1 MDLRLLRFF
10 VAVYEEKNI
19 TFAAERCF
27 VSQPSISN
35 AIKQLEEELSTPLF
49 IRHKKGVNLTDEA
62 HYLYP
67 LAIRLLNDINR
78 LPQLFQ
84 QRTECLPLT
93 LGNFP
98 DLSQSQLARF
108 LALLTQQVPNVL
120 LELVDHSA
128 ESDARITLDMFKA
141 DGEIFLPLW
150 DEDYVLCMLPNHP
163 LAALNKVTPQ
173 QLHQHDFIECPPC
186 EAHQQTI
193 GLLACDGLAVNL
205 VAKAEHKTQVMHLVQ
220 AGLGISFLP
229 TGVLETAKELVT
241 VPLDGPRMF
250 RRLGLC
256 YPANKTLNPAL
267 SAAVKVLSQYAHS
280 DLVGTVLTEQ
290 NTES

>member
-19 TFAAERCF
+19 TLAAERCF
-27 VSQPSISN
+27 VSQPSISH
-35 AIKQLEEELSTPLF
+35 AIKQLEEELSTTLF
-49 IRHKKGVNLTDEA
+49 ERHKKGVDLTDEA

-67 LAIRLLNDINR
+67 LAVRLLGDVNR
-78 LPQLFQ
+78 LPLLFQ
-84 QRTECLPLT
+84 QRTECLPLR

-98 DLSQSQLARF
+98 DLSQAALARVF
-108 LALLTQQVPNVL
+108 RTLREHIPNVL
-120 LELVDHSA
+120 LELVDHDA
-128 ESDARITLDMFKA
+128 PADARLTLDMFKQ
-141 DGEIFLPLW
+141 DDEIFLPLW
-150 DEDYVLCMLPNHP
+150 EEDYVLCMLPSHP
-163 LAALNKVTPQ
+163 LAKLDTVRPE

-229 TGVLETAKELVT
+229 TGVLETATELVT

-267 SAAVKVLSQYAHS
+267 AETIKALSQS
-280 DLVGTVLTEQ
+280 GRR
-290 NTES
+290 

>member
-19 TFAAERCF
+19 TQAAERCY

-35 AIKQLEEELSTPLF
+35 AIKQLENELNTPLF
-49 IRHKKGVNLTDEA
+49 ERHKKGVNLTNDA

-67 LAIRLLNDINR
+67 LAVRLLADVNR
-78 LPQLFQ
+78 LPSLFQ

-93 LGNFP
+93 VGNFP
-98 DLSQSQLARF
+98 DLSQSELA
-108 LALLTQQVPNVL
+108 QVLGCLHRQIPNLL
-120 LELVDHSA
+120 LELVDHDMTA
-128 ESDARITLDMFKA
+128 DARITLDLFKQ

-150 DEDYVLCMLPNHP
+150 DEDYVLCMLPDHP
-163 LAALNKVTPQ
+163 LATLERVLPE

-229 TGVLETAKELVT
+229 TGVLETAKTLVT
-241 VPLDGPRMF
+241 VPLEGPRMF

-267 SAAVKVLSQYAHS
+267 AAAVKALSQYARRLS
-280 DLVGTVLTEQ
+280 
-290 NTES
+290 

>member
-19 TFAAERCF
+19 TLAAERCF

-35 AIKQLEEELSTPLF
+35 AIKQLEAELNTPLF
-49 IRHKKGVNLTDEA
+49 ERHKKGVNLSDEA

-67 LAIRLLNDINR
+67 LAVRLLADVNR
-78 LPQLFQ
+78 LPSLFQ
-84 QRTECLPLT
+84 QRTECLSLK

-98 DLSQSQLARF
+98 DLSQSELADVMAK
-108 LALLTQQVPNVL
+108 LNADVPNLL
-120 LELVDHSA
+120 LELVDH
-128 ESDARITLDMFKA
+128 DATADGRITLDMFKG
-141 DGEIFLPLW
+141 DDEIFLPLW
-150 DEDYVLCMLPNHP
+150 DEDYVLCMLPDHP
-163 LAALNKVTPQ
+163 LAQHQLVRPD

-229 TGVLETAKELVT
+229 TGVLETAKRLVT

-267 SAAVKVLSQYAHS
+267 AAAVKALSQY
-280 DLVGTVLTEQ
+280 Q
-290 NTES
+290 K

>member
-19 TFAAERCF
+19 TLAAERCF

-35 AIKQLEEELSTPLF
+35 AIKQLEEELNTKLF
-49 IRHKKGVNLTDEA
+49 IRHKKGVDLTDEA

-67 LAIRLLNDINR
+67 LAIRLLGDINR
-78 LPQLFQ
+78 LPKLFQ
-84 QRTECLPLT
+84 QRTEYLPLK
-93 LGNFP
+93 LANFP
-98 DLSQSQLARF
+98 DLSQSQLARVF
-108 LALLTQQVPNVL
+108 AELKQHIPNLL
-120 LELVDHSA
+120 LELVDHDA
-128 ESDARITLDMFKA
+128 TADARLTLDMFKA
-141 DGEIFLPLW
+141 EDEIFLPLW
-150 DEDYVLCMLPNHP
+150 DEDYLLCMQPAHP
-163 LAALNKVTPQ
+163 LATLDKVLPE

-193 GLLACDGLAVNL
+193 GLLACDGLEVNL

-229 TGVLETAKELVT
+229 TGVLETSNQLVT

-267 SAAVKVLSQYAHS
+267 SAAVKVLNQYQ
-280 DLVGTVLTEQ
+280 GT
-290 NTES
+290 

>member
-19 TFAAERCF
+19 TLAAERCF

-35 AIKQLEEELSTPLF
+35 AIKQLEAELNTPLF
-49 IRHKKGVNLTDEA
+49 VRHKKGVDLTDEA

-67 LAIRLLNDINR
+67 LAIRLLGDINR

-84 QRTECLPLT
+84 QRTECLPLK
-93 LGNFP
+93 LANFP
-98 DLSQSQLARF
+98 DLSQSQLAGV
-108 LALLTQQVPNVL
+108 LAQLKQQIPNLL
-120 LELVDHSA
+120 LELVDHDA
-128 ESDARITLDMFKA
+128 PADARLTLDMFKA
-141 DGEIFLPLW
+141 EDEIFLPLW
-150 DEDYVLCMLPNHP
+150 DEDYVLCMPPEHP
-163 LAALNKVTPQ
+163 LASMEKVPPE

-229 TGVLETAKELVT
+229 TGVLETANQLVT

-256 YPANKTLNPAL
+256 YPSNKTLNPAL
-267 SAAVKVLSQYAHS
+267 TAAVKVLSQYAVEKRQS
-280 DLVGTVLTEQ
+280 
-290 NTES
+290 

>member
-10 VAVYEEKNI
+10 TAVYEEKNI
-19 TFAAERCF
+19 TLAAERCF
-27 VSQPSISN
+27 VSQPSISS
-35 AIKQLEEELSTPLF
+35 AIKQLEQELDTTLF

-67 LAIRLLNDINR
+67 LAIRLLNDVNR

-93 LGNFP
+93 LANFP
-98 DLSQSQLARF
+98 DLSQTELANCF
-108 LALLTQQVPNVL
+108 ALLNQQIPNLL
-120 LELVDHSA
+120 LELVDHNA
-128 ESDARITLDMFKA
+128 PADARLTLDMFKA
-141 DGEIFLPLW
+141 EDEIFLPLW
-150 DEDYVLCMLPNHP
+150 DEDYVLCMLPDHP
-163 LAALNKVTPQ
+163 LAQLEKVTPAE
-173 QLHQHDFIECPPC
+173 LHLHDFIECPPC

-229 TGVLETAKELVT
+229 TGVLETAQQLVT

-267 SAAVKVLSQYAHS
+267 SAAVKVLSQYNQHK
-280 DLVGTVLTEQ
+280 VK
-290 NTES
+290 

>member
-10 VAVYEEKNI
+10 IAVYEEKNI
-19 TFAAERCF
+19 TLAAERCF

-35 AIKQLEEELSTPLF
+35 GIKQLEQELNTVLF
-49 IRHKKGVNLTDEA
+49 LRHKKGVDVTDEA

-67 LAIRLLNDINR
+67 LAIRLLNDVNT

-84 QRTECLPLT
+84 QRTERLPLT
-93 LGNFP
+93 LANFP
-98 DLSQSQLARF
+98 DLSQSQLAKVF
-108 LALLTQQVPNVL
+108 ATLHHNIANLS
-120 LELVDHSA
+120 LELVNHDKPA
-128 ESDARITLDMFKA
+128 DARLTLDMFKA
-141 DGEIFLPLW
+141 EDEIFLPLW
-150 DEDYVLCMLPNHP
+150 DEDYVLCMLPDHP
-163 LAALNKVTPQ
+163 LASLTSVTPE

-193 GLLACDGLAVNL
+193 GLLACDGLSVNL

-229 TGVLETAKELVT
+229 TGVLESANQLVT
-241 VPLDGPRMF
+241 VPLEGPRMF

-256 YPANKTLNPAL
+256 YPASKTLNPAL
-267 SAAVKVLSQYAHS
+267 SECIKVLSQSVTATPAEK
-280 DLVGTVLTEQ
+280 G
-290 NTES
+290 

>member
-19 TFAAERCF
+19 TLAAERCY

-35 AIKQLEEELSTPLF
+35 AVKQLEEELNTTLF
-49 IRHKKGVNLTDEA
+49 ERHKKGVNLTDEA

-67 LAIRLLNDINR
+67 LAVRLLGDVNR
-78 LPQLFQ
+78 LPSLFQ
-84 QRTECLPLT
+84 QRTECLPLK

-98 DLSQSQLARF
+98 DLSQKALASIF
-108 LALLTQQVPNVL
+108 SCLNENIPNVL
-120 LELVDHSA
+120 LELVDHDVPA
-128 ESDARITLDMFKA
+128 DARLTLDMFKQ

-150 DEDYVLCMLPNHP
+150 EEDYVLCMLPSHP
-163 LAALNKVTPQ
+163 LAKLDKVKPE

-229 TGVLETAKELVT
+229 TGVLETARELVT

-256 YPANKTLNPAL
+256 YPANRTLNPAL
-267 SAAVKVLSQYAHS
+267 AETVKALSQFAR
-280 DLVGTVLTEQ
+280 Q
-290 NTES
+290 

>member
-19 TFAAERCF
+19 TLAAERCF

-35 AIKQLEEELSTPLF
+35 AIKQLEDELNTTLF
-49 IRHKKGVNLTDEA
+49 ERHKKGVNLTDEA

-67 LAIRLLNDINR
+67 LAVRLLGDVNR
-78 LPQLFQ
+78 LPSLFQ
-84 QRTECLPLT
+84 QRTECLPLK
-93 LGNFP
+93 LANFP
-98 DLSQSQLARF
+98 DLSQTELANIFACLREHI
-108 LALLTQQVPNVL
+108 PNLL
-120 LELVDHSA
+120 LELVDHDA
-128 ESDARITLDMFKA
+128 PADARLTLDMFKQ
-141 DGEIFLPLW
+141 DDEIFLPLW
-150 DEDYVLCMLPNHP
+150 EEDYVLCMLASHP
-163 LAALNKVTPQ
+163 LAALDKVKPE

-229 TGVLETAKELVT
+229 TGVLETARELVT

-256 YPANKTLNPAL
+256 YPSNKTLNPAL
-267 SAAVKVLSQYAHS
+267 TEAVKALSQ
-280 DLVGTVLTEQ
+280 LVRQ
-290 NTES
+290 

>member
-19 TFAAERCF
+19 TLAAERCF

-35 AIKQLEEELSTPLF
+35 AIKQLEAELNTPLF
-49 IRHKKGVNLTDEA
+49 ERHKKGVNLSDEA

-67 LAIRLLNDINR
+67 LAVRLLADVNR
-78 LPQLFQ
+78 LPSLFQ
-84 QRTECLPLT
+84 QRTECLSLK

-98 DLSQSQLARF
+98 DLSQSELAGVMAK
-108 LALLTQQVPNVL
+108 LNADVPNLL
-120 LELVDHSA
+120 LELVDH
-128 ESDARITLDMFKA
+128 DAPADGRITLDIFKG
-141 DGEIFLPLW
+141 DDEIFLPLW
-150 DEDYVLCMLPNHP
+150 DEDYVLCMLPDHP
-163 LAALNKVTPQ
+163 LAQHQLVRPD

-205 VAKAEHKTQVMHLVQ
+205 VAKGEHKTQVMHLVQ

-229 TGVLETAKELVT
+229 TGVLETAKRLVT

-267 SAAVKVLSQYAHS
+267 AAAVKALSQY
-280 DLVGTVLTEQ
+280 Q
-290 NTES
+290 K

>member
-10 VAVYEEKNI
+10 IAVYEEKNI
-19 TFAAERCF
+19 TLAAERCF

-35 AIKQLEEELSTPLF
+35 GIKQLEQELSTVLF
-49 IRHKKGVNLTDEA
+49 LRHKKGVDVTDEA

-67 LAIRLLNDINR
+67 LAIRLLNDVNT

-84 QRTECLPLT
+84 LRTERLPLI
-93 LGNFP
+93 LANFP
-98 DLSQSQLARF
+98 DLSQSQLAKVF
-108 LALLTQQVPNVL
+108 ATLHHNIANLS
-120 LELVDHSA
+120 LELVDHDKPA
-128 ESDARITLDMFKA
+128 DARLTLDMFKA
-141 DGEIFLPLW
+141 EDEIFLPLW

-163 LAALNKVTPQ
+163 LANLPSVSPE

-193 GLLACDGLAVNL
+193 SLLACDGLSVNL

-229 TGVLETAKELVT
+229 TGVLESANQLVT
-241 VPLDGPRMF
+241 VPLEGPRMF

-256 YPANKTLNPAL
+256 YPASKTLNPAL
-267 SAAVKVLSQYAHS
+267 SECIKVLSQSVTATPAEK
-280 DLVGTVLTEQ
+280 G
-290 NTES
+290 

>member
-19 TFAAERCF
+19 TLAAERCF

-35 AIKQLEEELSTPLF
+35 AIKQLEDELNTILF
-49 IRHKKGVNLTDEA
+49 ERHKKGVNLTDEA

-67 LAIRLLNDINR
+67 LAVRLLGDVNR
-78 LPQLFQ
+78 LPSLFQ
-84 QRTECLPLT
+84 QRTECLPLK
-93 LGNFP
+93 LANFP
-98 DLSQSQLARF
+98 DLSQSALASIF
-108 LALLTQQVPNVL
+108 SSLNEHIPNVL
-120 LELVDHSA
+120 LELVDHDVPA
-128 ESDARITLDMFKA
+128 DARLTLDMFKQ

-150 DEDYVLCMLPNHP
+150 EEDYVLCMLPSHP
-163 LAALNKVTPQ
+163 LAKLDKVKPE

-229 TGVLETAKELVT
+229 TGVLETARELVT

-256 YPANKTLNPAL
+256 YPANRTLNPAL
-267 SAAVKVLSQYAHS
+267 AETVKALSQF
-280 DLVGTVLTEQ
+280 VRQ
-290 NTES
+290 

>member
-19 TFAAERCF
+19 TLAAERCF
-27 VSQPSISN
+27 VSQPSISS
-35 AIKQLEEELSTPLF
+35 AIKKLEIELGTPLF
-49 IRHKKGVNLTDEA
+49 ERHKKGVTLTDEA

-67 LAIRLLNDINR
+67 LAIRLLADINR
-78 LPQLFQ
+78 LPSLFQ
-84 QRTECLPLT
+84 ARTECLPLR

-98 DLSQSQLARF
+98 DLSQTALANVLRT
-108 LALLTQQVPNVL
+108 LKTAIPNLL
-120 LELVDHSA
+120 LELVDHDG
-128 ESDARITLDMFKA
+128 EYDARLTLDMFKG
-141 DGEIFLPLW
+141 DDEIFMPLW
-150 DEDYVLCMLPNHP
+150 DEDYVLCMLPGHP
-163 LAALNKVTPQ
+163 LATLERVRPE

-229 TGVLETAKELVT
+229 TGVLEGSKALVT
-241 VPLDGPRMF
+241 VPLEGPRMF
-250 RRLGLC
+250 RRIGLC

-267 SAAVKVLSQYAHS
+267 AAAVKALSQAC
-280 DLVGTVLTEQ
+280 
-290 NTES
+290 

>member
-10 VAVYEEKNI
+10 VTVYEEKNI
-19 TFAAERCF
+19 TLAAERCF

-35 AIKQLEEELSTPLF
+35 AIKQLEAELNTTLF
-49 IRHKKGVNLTDEA
+49 ERHKKGVNLTDEA

-67 LAIRLLNDINR
+67 LAVRLLGDVNR
-78 LPQLFQ
+78 LPVLFQ
-84 QRTECLPLT
+84 QRTECLPLK
-93 LGNFP
+93 LANFP
-98 DLSQSQLARF
+98 DLSQAALARVF
-108 LALLTQQVPNVL
+108 RCLNEHIPNVL
-120 LELVDHSA
+120 LELVDHDVPA
-128 ESDARITLDMFKA
+128 DARLTLDMFKQN
-141 DGEIFLPLW
+141 GEIFLPLW
-150 DEDYVLCMLPNHP
+150 EEDYVLCMLPSHP
-163 LAALNKVTPQ
+163 LAKLDKVKPE

-267 SAAVKVLSQYAHS
+267 TETVKALSQF
-280 DLVGTVLTEQ
+280 VRQ
-290 NTES
+290 

>member
-10 VAVYEEKNI
+10 IAVYEEKNI
-19 TFAAERCF
+19 TLAAERCF

-35 AIKQLEEELSTPLF
+35 GIKQLEQELNTVLF
-49 IRHKKGVNLTDEA
+49 LRHKKGVDVTDEA

-67 LAIRLLNDINR
+67 LAIRLLNDVNT

-84 QRTECLPLT
+84 QRTERLPLT
-93 LGNFP
+93 LANFP
-98 DLSQSQLARF
+98 DLSQSQLAKVF
-108 LALLTQQVPNVL
+108 ATLHHNIANLS
-120 LELVDHSA
+120 LELVDHEKTA
-128 ESDARITLDMFKA
+128 DARLTLDMFKA
-141 DGEIFLPLW
+141 EDEIFLPLW
-150 DEDYVLCMLPNHP
+150 DEDYVLCMLPDHP
-163 LAALNKVTPQ
+163 LANLPLVSPE

-193 GLLACDGLAVNL
+193 SLLACDGLSVNL

-229 TGVLETAKELVT
+229 TGVLESANQLVT
-241 VPLDGPRMF
+241 VPLEGPRMF

-256 YPANKTLNPAL
+256 YPASKTLNPAL
-267 SAAVKVLSQYAHS
+267 SECIKVLSQSVTTTQAEK
-280 DLVGTVLTEQ
+280 G
-290 NTES
+290 

>member
-10 VAVYEEKNI
+10 TAVYEEKNI
-19 TFAAERCF
+19 TLAAERCF

-35 AIKQLEEELSTPLF
+35 AIKQLETELNTSLF
-49 IRHKKGVNLTDEA
+49 VRHKKGVDLTDEA

-67 LAIRLLNDINR
+67 LAIRLLNDVNR

-84 QRTECLPLT
+84 QRTECIPLC

-98 DLSQSQLARF
+98 DLSQSELAKC
-108 LALLTQQVPNVL
+108 LALLHQHIPNLL

-128 ESDARITLDMFKA
+128 PSDARLTLDMFKA
-141 DGEIFLPLW
+141 EDEIFLPLW
-150 DEDYVLCMLPNHP
+150 DEDYVLCMLPDHP
-163 LAALNKVTPQ
+163 LAKHQTVTPAE
-173 QLHQHDFIECPPC
+173 LHQHNFIECPPC

-205 VAKAEHKTQVMHLVQ
+205 VAKAEHKTQVMHFVQ

-229 TGVLETAKELVT
+229 TGVLESATQLVT
-241 VPLDGPRMF
+241 VPLEGPRMF
-250 RRLGLC
+250 RRIGLC

-267 SAAVKVLSQYAHS
+267 TAAVKVLSKHNQEN
-280 DLVGTVLTEQ
+280 VQ
-290 NTES
+290 

>member
-10 VAVYEEKNI
+10 IAVYEEKNI
-19 TFAAERCF
+19 TLAAERCF

-35 AIKQLEEELSTPLF
+35 GIKQLEQELNTVLF
-49 IRHKKGVNLTDEA
+49 LRHKKGVDVTDEA

-67 LAIRLLNDINR
+67 LAIRLLNDVNT

-84 QRTECLPLT
+84 QRTERLPLT
-93 LGNFP
+93 LANFP
-98 DLSQSQLARF
+98 DLSQSQLAKVF
-108 LALLTQQVPNVL
+108 ATLHHNIANLS
-120 LELVDHSA
+120 LELVDHDKPA
-128 ESDARITLDMFKA
+128 DARLTLDMFKA
-141 DGEIFLPLW
+141 EDEIFLPLW
-150 DEDYVLCMLPNHP
+150 DEDYVLCMLPDHP
-163 LAALNKVTPQ
+163 LACLTSVTPE

-193 GLLACDGLAVNL
+193 GLLACDGLSVNL

-229 TGVLETAKELVT
+229 TGVLESANQLVT
-241 VPLDGPRMF
+241 VPLEGPRMF

-256 YPANKTLNPAL
+256 YPASKTLNPAL
-267 SAAVKVLSQYAHS
+267 SECIKVLSQSVTATPAEK
-280 DLVGTVLTEQ
+280 G
-290 NTES
+290 